1 MATLPRAN
9 YTASLMARPFR
20 LSLGDTQ
27 DDLAACVARL
37 TEFVGAPGIRKRQDG
52 FNHAFQFSGIHEP
65 SDLS

>member
-1 MATLPRAN
+1 METLPHDFAAALLERQ
-9 YTASLMARPFR
+9 PDQW
-20 LSLGDTQ
+20 LGDTQ

>member
-1 MATLPRAN
+1 
-9 YTASLMARPFR
+9 MARPFR

-37 TEFVGAPGIRKRQDG
+37 TEFVGIRKRQDG

>member
-1 MATLPRAN
+1 
-9 YTASLMARPFR
+9 MARPFR